1 MKNYNI
7 IKSTLVAL
15 GIAIVPHILAQDT
28 LIDYETG
35 TVDLGLG
42 VKQSQL
48 LTTASTYIVSG
59 EELKKTAA
67 LTLKDALY
75 GKLLGL
81 TALKKGGSSSDYG
94 YGATMNVRGIQST
107 SENGVLILVDG
118 IERSIDYMTLDE
130 VESVTV
136 LKDAAAVALYGYEG
150 VNGALLIKTKRGTA
164 NQNRVTVSYDHKF
177 TFDPKVTEFV
187 DAYTYARAV
196 NQARGYDGLS
206 AMYNDYE
213 LNAFAL
219 GLDPYYY
226 PNVNWKDEV
235 FKGKGSE
242 DKANISLNGGN
253 DKVQYF
259 AMLDYTDSR
268 GLLKGTDQEKYSS
281 QLKLSKANIRANLD
295 VQLTNSTSMQVNA
308 SGIFVE
314 TNRPAGATANDLAWM
329 LYNTPASAFP
339 ILNDPT
345 SELAAIWGGNTAYG
359 VNNPVAKIQA
369 SGFQKSHSREFQ
381 GDVTLKQ
388 KFDFWV
394 EGLELSARFGYTN
407 FVEIYEQNSLGYM
420 YGYQRYAFDSNGIP
434 MSVTNYTAGDKTN
447 NLSYSYWNN
456 QHVRSS
462 YLSLSANYQTTF
474 TGNDNFIASMIWHQK
489 HRSSDGRY
497 QTINRMNYIAYLHYD
512 VNQKF
517 TTDLVLTLNGS
528 NRSYPHKWSF
538 APTLSVGYIFKNNA
552 EAAGINMAKLR
563 ASGGMQHTDYVPING
578 IWLENYNGGGG
589 DYFFGAGTGSQ
600 QWGTFIGYMP
610 TSNFKLETAYKANVG
625 IDMRLFRSLDLNVDG
640 YYQLRDNILLSGDGL
655 NSMVVGIPSSY
666 INWGKVASYGVEAG
680 VNWVKNVAS
689 NSSINIGANVTWGRN
704 KILRTI
710 ENVAYDY
717 LSAVGGRVNQAW
729 GLQTNGFFG
738 SIADVNSS
746 LPQEFDICK
755 PGDIKYVDYNKDG
768 SINENDRIKMGYDT
782 AFPELNFS
790 LNLGFR
796 IKGFGINAQLQG
808 AAHYTQYCG
817 VTGVYTPLIDGAN
830 LSKHYYE
837 NSWGVSENPTYPRLT
852 TKANNNNYREND
864 LWYKDINF
872 LKLRS
877 CEAYYF
883 FPESVIS
890 KIKLSQL
897 KLFVKGENLFTL
909 SNMKEMDPENIG
921 TVYPTLKGVALG
933 LSFMF

>member
-1 MKNYNI
+1 MKNNNI
-7 IKSTLVAL
+7 IKLALVAL
-15 GIAIVPHILAQDT
+15 GMAITPALIAQDT
-28 LIDYETG
+28 LIDYENG
-35 TVDLGLG
+35 IVDLGIG
-42 VKQSQL
+42 IKQSQL
-48 LTTASTYIVSG
+48 LTTASTYTVSG
-59 EELKKTAA
+59 DELKKTAA

-81 TALKKGGSSSDYG
+81 TTLKKGGFSGDNG
-94 YGATMNVRGIQST
+94 YGATMNIRGIQTT
-107 SENGVLILVDG
+107 SENNVLILVDG

-150 VNGALLIKTKRGTA
+150 VNGALLVKTKRGKA
-164 NQNRVTVSYDHKF
+164 NQNKVTVSYDHKF
-177 TFDPKVTEFV
+177 TFDPQVTEFV
-187 DAYTYARAV
+187 DAYTYARAI

-206 AMYNDYE
+206 PMYNDYE
-213 LNAFAL
+213 LNAFGV
-219 GLDPYYY
+219 GLDPYLY

-235 FKGKGSE
+235 FKNSGSE

-253 DKVQYF
+253 EKVQYF

-268 GLLKGTDQEKYSS
+268 GLLENANQDKYSS
-281 QLKLSKANIRANLD
+281 QLKLSKANVRANLD
-295 VQLTNSTSMQVNA
+295 VQLTSSTTMQVNA
-308 SGIFVE
+308 LGVFVE
-314 TNRPAGATANDLAWM
+314 TNRPAGASANDLTWM

-339 ILNDPT
+339 VLNDP
-345 SELAAIWGGNTAYG
+345 SGELATIWGGNTAYG

-394 EGLELSARFGYTN
+394 KGLDLSVRFGYNN
-407 FVEIYEQNSLGYM
+407 FVEIYEQNALGYT

-456 QHVRSS
+456 QHTRSS
-462 YLSLSANYQTTF
+462 YLSLNANYQTTF
-474 TGNDNFIASMIWHQK
+474 TGDDNFIASLIWHQK
-489 HRSSDGRY
+489 HHSSNGRY

-512 VNQKF
+512 MKQKF
-517 TTDLVLTLNGS
+517 TTDLILTLNGS

-538 APTLSVGYIFKNNA
+538 APTLSVGYILKNNID
-552 EAAGINMAKLR
+552 AAALNMAKVRL
-563 ASGGMQHTDYVPING
+563 SGGMQHSDYVPING

-589 DYFFGAGTGSQ
+589 DYYFGSGTGSQ
-600 QWGTFIGYMP
+600 YWGTFIGYMP
-610 TSNFKLETAYKANVG
+610 TSNFKLETSYKANVG
-625 IDMRLFRSLDLNVDG
+625 LDLRLFRSLDVNIDG

-655 NSMVVGIPSSY
+655 NSMVVGIPSAY
-666 INWGKVASYGVEAG
+666 TNWGRVASYGVEAG
-680 VNWVKNVAS
+680 VNWVKSIAPNTSLNMGAS
-689 NSSINIGANVTWGRN
+689 VTWGRN

-729 GLQTNGFFG
+729 GLKTNGFF
-738 SIADVNSS
+738 ADNNDIS
-746 LPQEFDICK
+746 LSPSQEFDICK
-755 PGDIKYVDYNKDG
+755 PGDLKYVDYNNDG
-768 SINENDRIKMGYDT
+768 VVNENDNTQLGFDT
-782 AFPELNFS
+782 AFPELNFAF
-790 LNLGFR
+790 NLGFR
-796 IKGFGINAQLQG
+796 IKGFGVNVQLQG

-817 VTGVYTPLIDGAN
+817 VSGVYTPLIDGAN

-837 NSWGVSENPTYPRLT
+837 NSWGVNDNPTYPRLT
-852 TKANNNNYREND
+852 SKANNNNYRAND

-872 LKLRS
+872 FKLRS

-883 FPESVIS
+883 FPESLIS
-890 KIKLSQL
+890 KIRMSQ
-897 KLFVKGENLFTL
+897 
-909 SNMKEMDPENIG
+909 IG
-921 TVYPTLKGVALG
+921 RAHV
-933 LSFMF
+933 